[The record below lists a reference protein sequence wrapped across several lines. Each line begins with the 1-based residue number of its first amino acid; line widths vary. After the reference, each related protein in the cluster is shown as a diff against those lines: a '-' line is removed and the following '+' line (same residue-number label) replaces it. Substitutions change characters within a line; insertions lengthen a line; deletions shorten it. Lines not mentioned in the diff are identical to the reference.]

1 MSDELRCDL
10 GEALIASLRP
20 ERLDRDS
27 PTLDPTEFAQSL
39 HKSGDPLAIDRRRG
53 RAQEP
58 DGRQLCRLLRTRS
71 ERPSRRAANKC
82 DEIASS
88 HRLPQGLGPR
98 QSIDDYSRDLR
109 QAKWGSG
116 VSLHGSNPELSMSA
130 LGQEQTSQ
138 HVRLMSALPPKADI
152 AGVRLGQA
160 TLDQWVEQKR
170 EAEAAERR
178 YWRELRETLDPFNY
192 GHWR

>member
-1 MSDELRCDL
+1 VIIDLMSDELRCDL

-20 ERLDRDS
+20 ERVDRDRL
-27 PTLDPTEFAQSL
+27 TLDPTEFAQSL

-58 DGRQLCRLLRTRS
+58 DDRQLCCLLRTRS

-98 QSIDDYSRDLR
+98 QLLDNYSRDLR
-109 QAKWGSG
+109 S
-116 VSLHGSNPELSMSA
+116 
-130 LGQEQTSQ
+130 T
-138 HVRLMSALPPKADI
+138 
-152 AGVRLGQA
+152 
-160 TLDQWVEQKR
+160 
-170 EAEAAERR
+170 ER
-178 YWRELRETLDPFNY
+178 
-192 GHWR
+192 G